1 MTPTARSLI
10 HLRATGALAAF
21 VEKWNPHA
29 KIRQDFLGFG
39 DILAVEPARVGVT
52 AVQACITK
60 DMQKRLRKILSDP
73 VRQRVGVWLAANN
86 RLYIWGWAKRG
97 KRGQPK
103 LWKMTQIDV
112 GDEYAVQ
119 TTRDVEVQV

>member
-10 HLRATGALAAF
+10 HLRATGAVAAV

-60 DMQKRLRKILSDP
+60 DMQKRLRKILSEP
-73 VRQRVGVWLAANN
+73 VRPRVGLWLAAGN

-103 LWKMTQIDV
+103 LWKMTQVDV
-112 GDEYAVQ
+112 GDEYAVKIN
-119 TTRDVEVQV
+119 RDAETHT